1 MIAPIDPYVAQVD
14 AARAALKQRPDGCEG
29 EGQCHG
35 ARQWCD
41 ACGDVSHVCTDAQN
55 CACHRPATD
64 EQIDELILATLDI
77 YGRGGRNETE
87 IDDSV
92 GSTWAGSGAPI
103 EQARTRARLR
113 YLLDDGAIE
122 VAPPI
127 EATRLMVQLIGPE
140 RIAERNASVRYR
152 LKEAS

>member
-1 MIAPIDPYVAQVD
+1 MIAPVDPYVVQVE
-14 AARAALKQRPDGCEG
+14 AARARRPDGCEG

-64 EQIDELILATLDI
+64 DQIDELILAHIDL

-92 GSTWAGSGAPI
+92 GSTWADSGAPI

-113 YLLDDGAIE
+113 HLLDAGAIE

-127 EATRLMVQLIGPE
+127 EKTRLMVVLLGPDV
-140 RIAERNASVRYR
+140 IAQRNATVRYR
-152 LKEAS
+152 LTGASS